1 MVKRLNSKYGIQQ
14 ANKSINQLHQ
24 YIIDVI
30 LFITVESEVALCVYD
45 ISNRNSVLVMN
56 KWVK

>member
-1 MVKRLNSKYGIQQ
+1 MVKWLNSKYGIQQ

-45 ISNRNSVLVMN
+45 ISNRNSFLVMN